1 MAHERSIVSCGWASN
16 VWAKIRSEGPCAAFV
31 VRGLIPLRIGYS
43 AGIARWPEDGMDDMK
58 IKVFELREDERAAY
72 DRVVGELPAGCEVAW
87 STDTLTRETLDMLDG
102 AEGVVIVNKSPLD
115 ADMLRE
121 LHDRGVRYVATRSIG
136 FNHIDIDAAKEL
148 GIHVCNTTYP
158 PYGVAEF
165 AVMLMLMALRNYKP
179 AMWRQQVNDYSLA
192 GLRGRE
198 LRTLTVGVMG
208 TGRIGRAV
216 IDYLRGF
223 GCKILAYDPF
233 PSDQLAA
240 RGDVTYVGLDELYAK
255 SDLVTVH
262 IPLMDSTR
270 GIIDREAIAKMRDG
284 VVLVNVS
291 RGELMD
297 ADALVEGI
305 ESEKIGALA
314 MDVFPEED
322 GIYHVSRTHDILANR
337 NMAYLRQFPNVILTQ
352 HIAFYTDIDVD
363 SMVEQ
368 GIRGVVAMKAGE
380 CATEL

>member
-1 MAHERSIVSCGWASN
+1 MNGRLSLVAGASN
-16 VWAKIRSEGPCAAFV
+16 VWAKIRSEGLCAAFV

-43 AGIARWPEDGMDDMK
+43 AGIAREPGDGMDDMK
-58 IKVFELREDERAAY
+58 IKVFELRDDERAAY

-87 STDTLTRETLDMLDG
+87 SADTLTSATLDMLDG

-233 PSDQLAA
+233 PSEELAA
-240 RGDVTYVGLDELYAK
+240 RGDVTYVGLDELYAQ

-262 IPLMDSTR
+262 IPLMESTR
-270 GIIDREAIAKMRDG
+270 GIIDREAIAKMRGG

-297 ADALVEGI
+297 VDALVEGI

-322 GIYHVSRTHDILANR
+322 GIYHVSRTQDILANR